1 MCTLLGLRE
10 LEALKKGMTV
20 SHYFTALEA
29 REGLTSS
36 VNNPLDNEGQS
47 ALFLMGLVKLLLHT
61 SY

>member
-1 MCTLLGLRE
+1 MCTLLGLHE

-36 VNNPLDNEGQS
+36 VNNPLGNEGQS
-47 ALFLMGLVKLLLHT
+47 ALSLMGLLELVLRT